1 MYMSRKSLLVYPL
14 LEKLIGVPVAVVFV
28 DIAVLAYAALV
39 SLILA
44 HGPLEETLAAF
55 TAHHPIVPSYTNI
68 EKLKYQY
75 EG

>member
-1 MYMSRKSLLVYPL
+1 VYILQKSLLVYLL
-14 LEKLIGVPVAVVFV
+14 LEKLIGIPVAVVFV

-55 TAHHPIVPSYTNI
+55 TAHHPIVPSYTNMD
-68 EKLKYQY
+68 
-75 EG
+75 

>member
-1 MYMSRKSLLVYPL
+1 MTYLF

-55 TAHHPIVPSYTNI
+55 AAHHPIVPS
-68 EKLKYQY
+68 
-75 EG
+75 

>member
-1 MYMSRKSLLVYPL
+1 LLG
-14 LEKLIGVPVAVVFV
+14 IPVAVVFV

-55 TAHHPIVPSYTNI
+55 AAHHPIVSSYTSI
-68 EKLKYQY
+68 KKLKNQF